1 MEGSVAHA
9 RKKELRQQIRSSR
22 EALPADH
29 SARLDLNTQVSALI
43 QSVMHKSAHPNI
55 LAYASIAHEP
65 SIDGALDQA
74 RLDGARVFLPV
85 VTEPGEPLM
94 FGEVTSP
101 LRDLAPAGKWGI
113 REPHPTMGPEQ
124 LIDDLGLALIPGL
137 SFSTQGGRL
146 GNGGGFYDRTFG
158 PQGVAPL
165 GEVSRGGTLLS
176 VGVCFDSEYGA
187 KFPIAPWD
195 LTVDGVVTENGLHMV

>member
-9 RKKELRQQIRSSR
+9 RKKELRQQIRSRR

-29 SARLDLNTQVSALI
+29 SARLDLNTQVGALI
-43 QSVMHKSAHPNI
+43 QLVMRENAGPNI

-65 SIDGALDQA
+65 SIDDALDQA
-74 RLDGARVFLPV
+74 RAAGARILLPV
-85 VTEPGEPLM
+85 VTAPGEPLM

-101 LRDLAPAGKWGI
+101 LRDLAPVGKWGI
-113 REPHPTMGPEQ
+113 REPHPTMEAER
-124 LIDDLGLALIPGL
+124 LVDDLGLALIPGL

-165 GEVSRGGTLLS
+165 GEVSRGGRLLS

-187 KFPIAPWD
+187 EFPIAPWD
-195 LTVDGVVTENGLHMV
+195 LTVDGIVTENGLRTE